1 MTFDRLL
8 RRLRTGRHLR
18 LSQVAWRLR
27 YLLERKLPVRST
39 SWSRPAHRPAML
51 RPDFPSIP
59 VVKLHESGN
68 RVVEKLA
75 LGRLQ
80 LLNREEHFGP
90 EGLDWR
96 LGPRASQRLWT
107 ITLHYHR
114 WLYPLAEVAASGSGE
129 AQEAFRLFE
138 RFVSDWLAHCD
149 LERPGAR
156 DLAWNAY
163 AIATRISWWIRSYR
177 LIPRSLW
184 DHAPEFERAFL
195 DSLWKQAAYLKGHL
209 EYDLLG
215 NHLLRDAVGL
225 AWAGRFF
232 DASEAQQW
240 LGTATQIALSQA
252 EEQVLPDGGHIE
264 RSPMYH
270 LHVMEDF
277 LSLGQLL
284 EDGPARSAMRQA
296 WERMA
301 ECSVW
306 LSHPDGNIPLLNDA
320 ALNGSCTPEEMASQ
334 GMLLGWS
341 ADMPAQRGGKLF
353 PHLGL
358 FIWHGDPWT
367 IFFDVGPIGVDYQAG
382 HGHADT
388 LAIEASFRGQRL
400 WVDPGTWAYD
410 LDDRRQ
416 YDRSTAAHNT
426 VCVDQCDSSEVWHIF
441 RCGRRAYPTDVRVTI
456 DEGGFSVSAGHDGYR
471 HLSGGPHPR
480 RDVTLHPDQRL
491 VITDR
496 CDGRGTHRL
505 SGGWLLAPGWSAIPC
520 DGGWR
525 VHRPES
531 GALKIRIFGPPGLKL
546 HQSPRWY
553 HPEFGKELVTTRLE
567 WTVETELPAEITTVQ
582 EPE

>member
-1 MTFDRLL
+1 MIFHKML
-8 RRLRTGRHLR
+8 RRLRTSRHLR

-39 SWSRPAHRPAML
+39 SRYQSTQVKL

-59 VVKLHESGN
+59 LAKSHESGN
-68 RVVEKLA
+68 EVADGLA
-75 LGRLQ
+75 RGRLQ
-80 LLNREEHFGP
+80 LLNREEHFGR
-90 EGLDWR
+90 EDIDWR

-107 ITLHYHR
+107 ITLHYHE
-114 WLYPLAEVAASGSGE
+114 WLYPLAEIAASGTE
-129 AQEAFRLFE
+129 KAQEAFRLFE

-156 DLAWNAY
+156 DLAWNSY
-163 AIATRISWWIRSYR
+163 AISTRITWWIRSHR
-177 LIPRSLW
+177 VIPRTVW
-184 DHAPEFERAFL
+184 DQAPEFERVFL
-195 DSLWKQAAYLKGHL
+195 DSLWKQAAYLHDHP

-232 DASEAQQW
+232 DAPEARQW
-240 LGTATQIALSQA
+240 LRTATQIALLQA
-252 EEQVLPDGGHIE
+252 EAQVLPDGGHIE

-270 LHVMEDF
+270 LEVMGDF
-277 LSLGQLL
+277 LSLGLLL
-284 EDGPARSAMRQA
+284 EDEAARSVMRNA

-306 LSHPDGNIPLLNDA
+306 LRHPDSKIPLLNDA
-320 ALNGSCTPEEMASQ
+320 ALNGSCTPDVMASQ
-334 GMLLGWS
+334 GTGLAWS
-341 ADMPAQRGGKLF
+341 VDNYPKSGGKLF
-353 PHLGL
+353 PDLGL
-358 FIWHGDPWT
+358 FVWHGDPWN
-367 IFFDVGPIGVDYQAG
+367 IFFDVGPIGVDYQPG

-388 LAIEASFRGQRL
+388 LTIEASYRGQRF

-410 LDDRRQ
+410 LDDRRR

-426 VCVDQCDSSEVWHIF
+426 VCVDERDSSEVWHIF
-441 RCGRRAYPTDVRVTI
+441 RCGRRAYPTDVQVKLE
-456 DEGGFSVSAGHDGYR
+456 DGGFAVSAGHDGYR
-471 HLSGGPHPR
+471 HLSGSPIPR
-480 RDVTLHPDQRL
+480 RDVTLRPDQRL

-496 CDGRGTHRL
+496 CDGHGTHLL
-505 SGGWLLAPGWSAIPC
+505 SGGWLLAPGWSVSPC

-525 VHRPES
+525 VSHPDSGDLMVHISGPSGLTLHES
-531 GALKIRIFGPPGLKL
+531 L
-546 HQSPRWY
+546 RWY

-567 WTVETELPAEITTVQ
+567 WSVQTSLPAEIMTIQ